1 MNRTILWVPLGV
13 AGFALACLYRH
24 ADAQPAPAPP
34 PAPAQSVRLT
44 LAIKAGNDV
53 RTHELVISD
62 RGCGVV
68 KEKSPQY
75 EDDVR
80 ICSVPTANG
89 IAIEIEGFVRA
100 GSTEYRQKSEVIVA
114 RKGASF
120 EVGRTNGMRFAVK
133 TL

>member
-1 MNRTILWVPLGV
+1 MLVWFSR
-13 AGFALACLYRH
+13 Y
-24 ADAQPAPAPP
+24 ADAQPTPP
-34 PAPAQSVRLT
+34 PAPPSPAQSLRLS
-44 LAIKAGNDV
+44 LAIKSGADV

-62 RGCGVV
+62 RGCGLV
-68 KEKSPQY
+68 KEKSAQY

-80 ICSVPTANG
+80 ICSTPTANG
-89 IAIEIEGFVRA
+89 VAIEIEGFVRA
-100 GSTEYRQKSEVIVA
+100 GATEYRQKSEVIVA